1 MSSVIMSWRACN
13 STDKIM
19 DKIDIKKLK
28 VDSKKVGFF
37 RFKEL
42 DGGYLLTNDFGFFT
56 FLEPGEFKDYLEGKL
71 DKNSELHAKL
81 MEEGF
86 IKDASSLDRLVKR
99 YADRNCTLLM
109 GPNLHIIVVSLRC
122 NTQCV
127 YCQASSLPADCTDYD
142 MDKKTAKKTVDLA
155 FQSPSPVITIEF
167 QGGEPLINWPV
178 VKYIINYAKKKN
190 KDLGPERKKLN
201 MSMVTNFS
209 LMTQDKLD
217 FLVKNMVSLCTSLD
231 GPEKLHT
238 KNRPLPNL
246 NSHKIV
252 TDWIGKIKKIEKE
265 RAKAGRAVYN
275 LSALLTVTRDSL
287 KQPKEIIDEY
297 RKWDFEGIFLRPLS
311 YLGNSAGEARERIGY
326 SVEDFL
332 EFWKESMEYIIS
344 INLKGEFFMERG
356 CRIMLQK
363 ILTDRDPGFTDLRSP
378 CGAAVGQVLYNHDGK
393 IFTCDE
399 GRMIGDDTFVIGD
412 VNESEY
418 DDVVWNDKTKTMVN
432 ASMLEN
438 FSCDLCVYKPYCGVC
453 PVKNYALHGNLFPQM
468 RNTEWCKLNTGQLNY
483 LFEKMKDPAIKRI
496 FESWT

>member
-1 MSSVIMSWRACN
+1 MK
-13 STDKIM
+13 KIN
-19 DKIDIKKLK
+19 IGKLK

-37 RFKEL
+37 RFKEF
-42 DGGYLLTNDFGFFT
+42 DGEYLLTNDFGHFA
-56 FLEPGEFKDYLEGKL
+56 LLNPVEFKDYLEGKL
-71 DKNSELHAKL
+71 DEGSELHAKL
-81 MEEGF
+81 AAEGF
-86 IKDASSLDRLVKR
+86 IKNASSLDKLVRR

-122 NTQCV
+122 NTECV

-142 MDKKTAKKTVDLA
+142 MDKKTAKKTVDLI

-190 KDLGPERKKLN
+190 KDPKVGGKKLN

-231 GPEKLHT
+231 GPEDLHT

-246 NSHKIV
+246 NSHEITTK
-252 TDWIGKIKKIEKE
+252 WIGKIKEIEKE
-265 RAKAGRAVYN
+265 RQRSGRAVYN

-287 KQPKEIIDEY
+287 KQPEEIIDEY
-297 RKWDFEGIFLRPLS
+297 RKWGFEGIFLRPLS
-311 YLGNSAGEARERIGY
+311 YLGNSAGEAKERIGY

-332 EFWKESMEYIIS
+332 DFWKRSLDYIIS
-344 INLKGEFFMERG
+344 MNLKGEFFMERG

-378 CGAAVGQVLYNHDGK
+378 CGAAIGQVLYNHDGK

-399 GRMIGDDTFVIGD
+399 GRMIGDETFVIGD

-418 DDVVWNDKTKTMVN
+418 DEIVWNDKTKTMVN

-438 FSCDLCVYKPYCGVC
+438 FSCDLCAYKPYCGVC
-453 PVKNYALHGNLFPQM
+453 PVKNYAIHGNLFPQM
-468 RNTEWCKLNTGQLNY
+468 RNTEWCKLNTGQLDY
-483 LFEKMKDPAIKRI
+483 LFNKMKDPEIRKI
-496 FESWT
+496 FESWTK